1 MGDFAMWDTLLLDC
15 HAATMRP
22 NFGDGFGAIRNAAI
36 AIDAGRIAW
45 IGPAKD
51 RPSKKARRTRRLDQA
66 WVTPGLIDCHT
77 HLVFGG
83 ERIGDWRK
91 RQAGTSYEDIA
102 ASGGGI
108 LSTVRATRA
117 TSEADLLSGA
127 LSRVR
132 AMAAQGVTTVEIKS
146 GYGLDFET
154 EAKMLRAAKRA
165 GARGRMRVVR
175 TFLGAHAIPPEYHG
189 HRSAYVDLLCDSMIP
204 AIARAKLADS
214 CDAFCESFAFTP
226 AEVERVLRT
235 AKHHGLSLK
244 LHGEQMS
251 NQGAAALG
259 ARLGALSV
267 DHLEHLDAKGIRA
280 MADAGTVAVLL
291 PTAHYFMRESKMP
304 PIEEM
309 RRAGVA
315 MAIATDC
322 NPGTSP
328 TVSPLVALNMS
339 CVLFRLTPEEAVAGM
354 TRHAAK
360 ALGLQD
366 SLGTLE
372 AGKIADLA
380 VWNVSEPSELAY
392 WLGADLL
399 RERYYEGRYSK

>member
-1 MGDFAMWDTLLLDC
+1 MWDTLLLDC

-22 NFGDGFGAIRNAAI
+22 NGDGFGIIRDAAI
-36 AIDAGRIAW
+36 AISAGRIAW
-45 IGPAKD
+45 IGRAED
-51 RPSKKARRTRRLDQA
+51 RPSKKTRRTRRLDHA

-83 ERIGDWRK
+83 KRIGDWRM
-91 RQAGTSYEDIA
+91 RQSGSGYEQIA

-108 LSTVRATRA
+108 LSTVRATRSA
-117 TSEADLLSGA
+117 SETELLRGA
-127 LSRVR
+127 LPRVR
-132 AMAAQGVTTVEIKS
+132 AMAAQGVTTIEIKS
-146 GYGLDFET
+146 GYGLDLET
-154 EAKMLRAAKRA
+154 EMKMLRVAKRA
-165 GARGRMRVVR
+165 GASGPMRVVR
-175 TFLGAHAIPPEYHG
+175 TFLGAHAIPPEYKT
-189 HRSAYVDLLCDSMIP
+189 RRRAYVDFLCDTMIP
-204 AIARAKLADS
+204 KIARAKLAEA

-226 AEVERVLRT
+226 DEVERILRV
-235 AKHHGLSLK
+235 AKRHHMALK
-244 LHGEQMS
+244 LHGEQLS
-251 NQGAAALG
+251 NQGAAVLG

-280 MADAGTVAVLL
+280 MAEAGTVAVLL
-291 PTAHYFMRESKMP
+291 PTAHYFMREAKLP

-315 MAIATDC
+315 MAVATDC

-328 TVSPLVALNMS
+328 SVSPLLALNMA
-339 CVLFRLTPEEAVAGM
+339 CVLFRLTPEEALAGM
-354 TRHAAK
+354 TRQAAK
-360 ALGLQD
+360 GLGLQA

-399 RERYYEGRYSK
+399 RERYYEGRTGK